1 MIADWTLIGD
11 ALLKLMYGMA
21 LVRSPVGILKT
32 LGMPSGEPSFYV
44 RLLGSLLVGIGLA
57 LMIEA
62 LPTGWRGLGAG
73 GAATVNFV
81 AAAMLALLTIG
92 RPGGTNAMGRRL
104 LWIMTASTLAFGVLE
119 VLESFIA

>member
-1 MIADWTLIGD
+1 MAVIADFILIGD
-11 ALLKLMYGMA
+11 ALLKLAMGVV
-21 LVRSPVGILKT
+21 LVLSAGRIMKT
-32 LGMPSGEPSFYV
+32 LGLPSGEQRFYS
-44 RLLGSLLVGIGLA
+44 RLLGSLLIGIGLA

-73 GAATVNFV
+73 GAAAVNFV

-104 LWIMTASTLAFGVLE
+104 LWIMTASTLAFGA
-119 VLESFIA
+119 LESFIA